1 MKVRITGFWPFATRL
16 ALYWLRRTG
25 HRRSAVWAM
34 MPAMF
39 DPPSRT
45 KPGLFVTGTDTDV
58 GKTVVCCGIAAAMRE
73 RDRRLRLGVLKP
85 FATGCRR
92 DREGLVNEDA
102 EALAHFAD
110 CRLPLDVINPIRF
123 RAPMAPA
130 VAAEMERQAVDWP
143 ALSRSLEL
151 LDERTD
157 SLLVE
162 GVGGLMVPLDPR
174 NPRYMVG
181 QLAASMGYPVLVVC
195 RSGLG
200 TLNHTAM
207 TVELLRQAG
216 CRVTGLVMNQYVA
229 DVAERASDPSLETN
243 RQWLERL
250 TGTKVI
256 AVVPRG
262 RSVQADKARL
272 DPAVI
277 HALGSVS
284 WSDFMSPPGKW

>member
-1 MKVRITGFWPFATRL
+1 M
-16 ALYWLRRTG
+16 
-25 HRRSAVWAM
+25 
-34 MPAMF
+34 
-39 DPPSRT
+39 
-45 KPGLFVTGTDTDV
+45 
-58 GKTVVCCGIAAAMRE
+58 
-73 RDRRLRLGVLKP
+73 RLGVLKP

-110 CRLPLDVINPIRF
+110 CRLPLDVVNPIRF

-130 VAAEMERQAVDWP
+130 VAAEQEGREVEWA
-143 ALSRSLEL
+143 ALSRSLSL

-157 SLLVE
+157 ALLVE
-162 GVGGLMVPLDPR
+162 GVGGLMVPLDPK

-181 QLAASMGYPVLVVC
+181 QLAATLGYPVLVVC

-200 TLNHTAM
+200 TLNHTVM

-243 RQWLERL
+243 RLWLERL
-250 TGTKVI
+250 TGAKVF

-262 RSVQADKARL
+262 RSVQAGKGRL
-272 DPAVI
+272 DPAVV
-277 HALGSVS
+277 HAVGTVDWLEM
-284 WSDFMSPPGKW
+284 MSPPGKW